1 MVEVIDERMGKL
13 SLLWRNKLES
23 FSILNM
29 LNSSNLLQVSQSY
42 NIQVAYMLDVQLLG
56 LG

>member
-13 SLLWRNKLES
+13 SLLLRNKLES

-42 NIQVAYMLDVQLLG
+42 NTQVAYMLDLQLLG

>member
-13 SLLWRNKLES
+13 SLLWRNKLKS

-42 NIQVAYMLDVQLLG
+42 SIHVAYTLDLQLLG

>member
-13 SLLWRNKLES
+13 SLLWRNKLKS

-29 LNSSNLLQVSQSY
+29 LNSSNLLQVCQSY
-42 NIQVAYMLDVQLLG
+42 GIQVAYTLDLQS
-56 LG
+56 